1 MLQNNDSADS
11 FFLNNIPVFNG
22 IYFHKIKE
30 GKIMNSV
37 LELAGV
43 VVALIVA
50 LVFQFIL
57 PGSGAEAIVV
67 LVAGS
72 IFTYFGWD
80 WRIKYLEVKN
90 WMASKT
96 LWAIALAAI
105 PMIGFL
111 LGAAGIINIEEIV
124 IFGFPLQLIFEWLA
138 GIGGGGFILGA
149 GHAKIKKENLRKV
162 A

>member
-1 MLQNNDSADS
+1 MR
-11 FFLNNIPVFNG
+11 
-22 IYFHKIKE
+22 
-30 GKIMNSV
+30 SV

-50 LVFQFIL
+50 IVFQFIL

-72 IFTYFGWD
+72 VFTYFGWD
-80 WRIKYLEVKN
+80 WRTKYLEVKS

-96 LWAIALAAI
+96 LWSIALVAI

-111 LGAAGIINIEEIV
+111 ASMLFGFSLTETM
-124 IFGFPLQLIFEWLA
+124 IFGFPLETIFEWLL
-138 GIGGGGFILGA
+138 GLGGGGFLLGA
-149 GHAKIKKENLRKV
+149 GHAKVKKVKLLK
-162 A
+162 AA